1 MTKEGVAVSEFDD
14 SVFEVEFMCCEID
27 KADNLK
33 VVSSD
38 SHFSDFTG
46 VHPSKIKQGKLFL
59 NDIINPQDR
68 ETVRRTVCK
77 KDSPYVYLDFYIK
90 NKDGE
95 YIFVH
100 CTGNNIEGTKR
111 CRLTLADVSRSQ
123 KKSEEI
129 KTRADEMNELIDLV
143 NAGVCLF
150 KVTSDMEFEALYMNK
165 TGREMFGV
173 SANYLVHRKYKLDE
187 IIHEDDKSAVFQ
199 AVGKSMA
206 TKKPID
212 MEIRMRTHDNSVL
225 WCKLGASI
233 HRYDDDGCPIFHG
246 FFSDIN
252 DVKMAEEDADNERDL
267 LIRIF
272 KNLPGPLFTADF
284 DAPFI
289 LDVVSSDFIKLIG
302 YSRREFFEEMG
313 GDLTRLMVEREVPV
327 ARHSFV
333 VTSEGKTT
341 AKATYTLKTK
351 SGKHLIV
358 VDRRRIVEHENG
370 ERASIGILRD
380 ITSQR
385 KYETLDI

>member
-1 MTKEGVAVSEFDD
+1 
-14 SVFEVEFMCCEID
+14 MCCEID
-27 KADNLK
+27 KADKLK

-38 SHFSDFTG
+38 SHFSEFTG

-59 NDIINPQDR
+59 NDIIHPQDR
-68 ETVRRTVCK
+68 ENVRRAICK

-90 NKDGE
+90 SKDDE

-100 CTGNNIEGTKR
+100 CTGNNVEGTKR

-123 KKSEEI
+123 KKSEAI
-129 KTRADEMNELIDLV
+129 KTRADEMTELIDLV

-165 TGREMFGV
+165 TCCDMFGTTKGLY
-173 SANYLVHRKYKLDE
+173 ATRKYHLDDL
-187 IIHEDDKSAVFQ
+187 IHEGDKSAVFQ

-212 MEIRMRTHDNSVL
+212 MEIRVLTHKNAVL
-225 WCKLGASI
+225 WCKFGASI

-246 FFSDIN
+246 IFSDIN
-252 DVKMAEEDADNERDL
+252 DVKMAEEDADEERDL

-289 LDVVSSDFIKLIG
+289 LDVVSSDFMKLIG
-302 YSRREFFEEMG
+302 YTRREFFEDLG
-313 GDLTRLMVEREVPV
+313 GDLARLMVEKEVPV

-341 AKATYTLKTK
+341 AKATYTLRTK

-358 VDRRRIVEHENG
+358 VDRRRIVERENG

-380 ITSQR
+380 ITAQR